1 MSTPQLKPF
10 LSNQIFLNM
19 LDSHFLSFLGRMCT
33 IFILMLVSSCSSVDS
48 DSDIDRSFLTDEP
61 CPAPC
66 WYHLELGKSTRE
78 DVLQSLKTLPFINPQ
93 SIKESG
99 ATWMD
104 DSSAKSIYFGCIH
117 PKTKDCGEITISD
130 DRMKSIWFS
139 VNYPLTT
146 KMVVDKLGTPD
157 YLDYGGYH
165 PEVGGCVV
173 LFYWVERG
181 VSISII
187 NTRNDTPC
195 QEIREQGSIPT
206 ETQVTVI
213 SYFDNK
219 ILSSEPPAGL
229 KRIQWP
235 GFSQ

>member
-1 MSTPQLKPF
+1 MSRTHCLF
-10 LSNQIFLNM
+10 FA
-19 LDSHFLSFLGRMCT
+19 LGMALIT
-33 IFILMLVSSCSSVDS
+33 ACSIVNYDRKA
-48 DSDIDRSFLTDEP
+48 DRSFLTDAP

-117 PKTKDCGEITISD
+117 PRTEFCGEITLSD
-130 DRMKSIWFS
+130 DRMRSIWLS

-146 KMVVDKLGTPD
+146 EMVLEKLGVPS
-157 YLDYGGYH
+157 YIDYGDYH
-165 PEVGGCVV
+165 FEVGGCVV
-173 LFYWVERG
+173 DLGWPEQSIS
-181 VSISII
+181 VSIT
-187 NTRNDTPC
+187 NVKKDTLC
-195 QEIREQGSIPT
+195 RKIQENGAFPPGTQIT
-206 ETQVTVI
+206 EI
-213 SYFDNK
+213 GYDEKERF
-219 ILSSEPPAGL
+219 SSEPPAGF